1 MTNLTELKQAAE
13 AATPGPWIL
22 AKITGDVMHA
32 APSKKHPN
40 GWATL
45 LWADDDGES
54 VKARGE
60 HDLQFIALANPA
72 TILKLIAVAED
83 MQELTK
89 PDRRGS
95 YQWFRDFA
103 AKSLKELES

>member
-1 MTNLTELKQAAE
+1 MNLTELKKAAE
-13 AATPGPWIL
+13 AA
-22 AKITGDVMHA
+22 
-32 APSKKHPN
+32 KKQSDWYEYQKCCDMEVIN
-40 GWATL
+40 IE
-45 LWADDDGES
+45 DQ
-54 VKARGE
+54 K
-60 HDLQFIALANPA
+60 FIALANPA